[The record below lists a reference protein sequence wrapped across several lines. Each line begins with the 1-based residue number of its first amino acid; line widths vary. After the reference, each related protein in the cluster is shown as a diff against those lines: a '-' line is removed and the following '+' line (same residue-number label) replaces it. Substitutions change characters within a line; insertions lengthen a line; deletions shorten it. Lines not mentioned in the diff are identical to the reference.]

1 LTGLSGHSLTLPRSA
16 RADADGISVIVH
28 FRPIAVALTYLTIA
42 AMLLLSS
49 QMLAVLGVP
58 YGSASGSALLKIH
71 PATYLSLLM
80 LVCWIIADGGLGPF
94 IARSWVESPG
104 SIAFLMATVLL
115 LFQVIVVQ
123 KTPISSVA
131 DNFILAFALFSA
143 LTRLD
148 RREMVSLG
156 LAMQAYFFI
165 NSLIGYAEVIGHF
178 HFVPLYEKGQLAFYD
193 WRGRALLGHP
203 LANALHTA
211 IYIMVLALGYGP
223 MRPTF
228 RHLLIG
234 FHLGAMV
241 CFGGRTAMVLALVA
255 LLGIGLVRFVG
266 LLAGRRFPLSSAAV
280 GIAAATLLIVGLF
293 VAIDLGL
300 FDRFLMRFAD
310 DSGSAHTRLAML
322 SVFRDLPLSQVLLA
336 PDQSV
341 IHYTQLRLDLAIAI
355 ESAVIGLIAY
365 YGGIVAGFMLL
376 GLGAHFS
383 ELVRRFGPP
392 ALLPLLSYAV
402 LAASAT
408 SFSTK
413 SIEISIVTLTIF
425 VQFHMPRLGAAPRSP
440 RPC

>member
-1 LTGLSGHSLTLPRSA
+1 
-16 RADADGISVIVH
+16 
-28 FRPIAVALTYLTIA
+28 
-42 AMLLLSS
+42 
-49 QMLAVLGVP
+49 
-58 YGSASGSALLKIH
+58 
-71 PATYLSLLM
+71 
-80 LVCWIIADGGLGPF
+80 
-94 IARSWVESPG
+94 
-104 SIAFLMATVLL
+104 
-115 LFQVIVVQ
+115 
-123 KTPISSVA
+123 
-131 DNFILAFALFSA
+131 
-143 LTRLD
+143 
-148 RREMVSLG
+148 
-156 LAMQAYFFI
+156 MQAYFFI

-255 LLGIGLVRFVG
+255 LLGIGLVHFVG